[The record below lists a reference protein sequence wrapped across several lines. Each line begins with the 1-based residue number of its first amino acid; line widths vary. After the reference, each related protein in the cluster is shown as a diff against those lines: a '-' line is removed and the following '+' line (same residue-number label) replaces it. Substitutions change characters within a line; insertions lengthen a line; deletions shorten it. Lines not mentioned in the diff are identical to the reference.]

1 MKLTHV
7 AGKKG
12 TDVKLYA
19 LSTCPWCKK
28 TKALLE
34 SLGVEFYFVDV
45 DLLSGAERNE
55 AMAIVKKWN
64 PSASFPVLVLDDAK
78 CIIGFRETDI
88 RAALAK

>member
-7 AGKKG
+7 PGKKSA
-12 TDVKLYA
+12 DIKLFA

-34 SLGVEFYFVDV
+34 SLGVDFSYVDV
-45 DLLSGAERNE
+45 DLLSGADRNE

-64 PSASFPVLVLDDAK
+64 PGASFPVLVFDDAK
-78 CIIGFRETDI
+78 CIVGFREQDI

>member
-7 AGKKG
+7 PGKKG
-12 TDVKLYA
+12 VDVKLYA

-34 SLGVEFYFVDV
+34 SLGVDYSFVDV
-45 DLLSGAERNE
+45 DLLSGADRNE

-64 PSASFPVLVLDDAK
+64 PGASFPVLVLNDAK
-78 CIIGFRETDI
+78 CIIGSREQDI